1 MITPDKATPPSDT
14 AIGEYCRRVEAHLT
28 RVNAGHL
35 VRIVGAG
42 FELVRRW
49 AERGVPLSVV
59 EYAITV
65 KAERHEARGSKHPLR
80 IEFCEADVETSFAD
94 WRRAIGLSTAQAIEP
109 ELSAAAS
116 DDPPDEPRRPS
127 LTKHLDRAIDRLT
140 RAAGRLDAPDSLRET
155 IAGVLGDLTA
165 MRDESPRARGDAR
178 RTLAARL
185 PALDTRLMDVARRAA
200 SHERAALVAEAE
212 QDLAAYRGRLPG
224 EAWARALEATVDRL
238 IRDRAGLPVLEVQ
251 P

>member
-1 MITPDKATPPSDT
+1 MITPDEATPPSDA

-59 EYAITV
+59 EYAISV

-80 IEFCEADVETSFAD
+80 IEFCEADVETSFAA
-94 WRRAIGLSTAQAIEP
+94 WRRAIGLSTAHATQP
-109 ELSAAAS
+109 ELAAAS
-116 DDPPDEPRRPS
+116 DDLPGEPKRPS

-140 RAAGRLDAPDSLRET
+140 RAAGRLDEPDSLRET

-165 MRDESPRARGDAR
+165 LRDESPRARGDAR
-178 RTLAARL
+178 LALAARL
-185 PALDTRLMDVARRAA
+185 PALDARLMDMARRAA

-224 EAWARALEATVDRL
+224 EAWARAVEATVDRL